1 MNLINIWGH
10 FEMPTFKSSF
20 FQLSL
25 HNLIL
30 CTIFF
35 FFLWTPQTYNMII
48 FPSFAHSGLES
59 PPKQSYIME
68 GVRIQN
74 SCSYFLLILNVLLCY
89 IHSLFTPFSWSLF
102 IAFYSHKHL
111 LMIISEHW
119 KVHKHMLAHKNIWRM
134 QDFLFY
140 LVFIFVGLGTSWW
153 ELSQNT
159 CFLFLMSN
167 SLLIYF

>member
-1 MNLINIWGH
+1 
-10 FEMPTFKSSF
+10 MPTFKSSF

-74 SCSYFLLILNVLLCY
+74 SCSYFLLILNVITCYVVFTHCSLLFLGLFSLHF
-89 IHSLFTPFSWSLF
+89 IHTNIYWWLLVSTGRCISTCLLIKIFDGCKIFSF
-102 IAFYSHKHL
+102 IH
-111 LMIISEHW
+111 
-119 KVHKHMLAHKNIWRM
+119 
-134 QDFLFY
+134 